1 MEGKVRFSPSQRYR
15 HTLGA
20 GKISS
25 FFSTYSTIYLTAEVE
40 PTLTLRLHSSYKL
53 PGATPTA
60 IAQFRAGVRCTRV
73 RVTFTPHY
81 TQWTFARLHKTPVS
95 FLSVDEIPLSDWAAT
110 LGNPGI
116 LGLPIRYNSAG
127 IVVSML
133 DGLSKLVKQGELTVA
148 STKSARARDAVA
160 ATCLLSGVQHSV
172 NNLERQER
180 VGKVVNFFVII
191 PVYNFRWMATL
202 L

>member
-1 MEGKVRFSPSQRYR
+1 M
-15 HTLGA
+15 
-20 GKISS
+20 
-25 FFSTYSTIYLTAEVE
+25 
-40 PTLTLRLHSSYKL
+40 
-53 PGATPTA
+53 
-60 IAQFRAGVRCTRV
+60 
-73 RVTFTPHY
+73 
-81 TQWTFARLHKTPVS
+81 
-95 FLSVDEIPLSDWAAT
+95 DEIPLSDWAAT

-191 PVYNFRWMATL
+191 PVYNYIAVSYDWNAISEKLFTTTTLGKYWMHH
-202 L
+202 